1 MSEPIEL
8 IPGADASDVLFICDH
23 ASNQVPGEYGDLG
36 LPQAQFARHIAWDIG
51 AAAATRRLAE
61 LFQAPAVLTCFS
73 RLLIDP
79 NRGADDPTLVMRISD
94 GAIIPGNAGIDEA
107 EIERRRGR
115 YWRPYRDA
123 IGTALEAMMA
133 CGKTPAIVSLH
144 SFTPAWKNFQRP
156 WQMAV
161 LWDTD
166 DRIAHPLIEALRA
179 GGLTIGVAS
188 LVLLAFHQ
196 LQIQR
201 SIPGSWWGAAER
213 SSAILLPAAFWEEL
227 FFRGYAFS
235 VLRRAAG
242 WRTALVVTSIAFG
255 LIHAGNPGADAES
268 ILAVT
273 VAGFFLGII
282 LLATRSLYAAGIAHF
297 AWNWVMAVA
306 LHIEVSGMTSAY
318 PDYRTIET
326 GPDWL
331 TGGRWGPEGGLA
343 AVVAMFVGIF
353 YLYGRYLRRMEWK
366 A

>member
-1 MSEPIEL
+1 MEAQRAAQSRLNGFLRALGLIVGFYLLWSALEWAAL
-8 IPGADASDVLFICDH
+8 NIPGLERVDVRGVVIPWTMFASAVLATYVMLRLVEKRPWSTVALNRAA
-23 ASNQVPGEYGDLG
+23 ASPRIL
-36 LPQAQFARHIAWDIG
+36 LRG
-51 AAAATRRLAE
+51 AA
-61 LFQAPAVLTCFS
+61 F
-73 RLLIDP
+73 
-79 NRGADDPTLVMRISD
+79 
-94 GAIIPGNAGIDEA
+94 
-107 EIERRRGR
+107 
-115 YWRPYRDA
+115 
-123 IGTALEAMMA
+123 
-133 CGKTPAIVSLH
+133 
-144 SFTPAWKNFQRP
+144 
-156 WQMAV
+156 
-161 LWDTD
+161 
-166 DRIAHPLIEALRA
+166 

-188 LVLLAFHQ
+188 LALLTFHQ
-196 LQIQR
+196 LQIER

-213 SSAILLPAAFWEEL
+213 STVILLPAAFWEEL

-242 WRTALVVTSIAFG
+242 WKTALVVTSIAFG
-255 LIHAGNPGADAES
+255 LVHAGNPGADAES

-297 AWNWVMAVA
+297 AWNWVMAVG

-331 TGGRWGPEGGLA
+331 TGGPWGPEGGIA
-343 AVVAMFVGIF
+343 AVVVMFVAIF

>member
-1 MSEPIEL
+1 MPSRSASSARTRDSLTEFLPSSPRRHLEAQRAAQSRLNGFLRALGLIVGFYLLWAVLEWAAL
-8 IPGADASDVLFICDH
+8 KIPGLERVEVRDLFIPW
-23 ASNQVPGEYGDLG
+23 SMLVNVVV
-36 LPQAQFARHIAWDIG
+36 
-51 AAAATRRLAE
+51 ATYVMLRLVE
-61 LFQAPAVLTCFS
+61 
-73 RLLIDP
+73 
-79 NRGADDPTLVMRISD
+79 
-94 GAIIPGNAGIDEA
+94 
-107 EIERRRGR
+107 
-115 YWRPYRDA
+115 
-123 IGTALEAMMA
+123 
-133 CGKTPAIVSLH
+133 K
-144 SFTPAWKNFQRP
+144 RP
-156 WQMAV
+156 WSTV
-161 LWDTD
+161 GL
-166 DRIAHPLIEALRA
+166 DRPAASPRTLLRGVA
-179 GGLTIGVAS
+179 FGGLTIGVAS
-188 LVLLAFHQ
+188 LVLLTFHQ